1 MLSANPARHR
11 KMIFLFLLVAIV
23 FVPVLHAQIDTG
35 RVQGTVKDVTG
46 AVIAG
51 TTVLLTNNATAI
63 VQTATSGPSGSYV
76 FEAVKPGTYTIL
88 AQSTGFQKYTAL
100 NVIAHV
106 QQSLTIDI
114 TLTAGAQSAEVT
126 VTSAAPLLQA
136 EDASVGQ
143 TITGQQVNDLPLSG
157 RNWVSLAQLSAGVTT
172 TAGGTTGSALFVT
185 NGVNFWQNDI
195 RLDGIDDNE
204 EAYGGTQ
211 FGTNAAFTPPP
222 DAIEEF
228 KLQTGISAQSS
239 ATRPDR
245 C

>member
-1 MLSANPARHR
+1 MLSFRALYSH
-11 KMIFLFLLVAIV
+11 ISFLLVLIVVV
-23 FVPVLHAQIDTG
+23 FVPVLPAQIDTG
-35 RVQGTVKDVTG
+35 RVEGTVKDTAG

-51 TTVLLTNNATAI
+51 TTVLLTNNATSI

-114 TLTAGAQSAEVT
+114 TLTAGAQNAEVT

-228 KLQTGISAQSS
+228 KLQTGDFSAEFGHS
-239 ATRPDR
+239 TDR